1 MKDFDDLTIE
11 DLNYKECPVCT
22 SDRIKGYDIEA
33 IPDTDGGFT
42 QELMCHDCG
51 ATWQVS
57 GYLHIKTFECIQDGE
72 GNELIDLVE

>member
-11 DLNYKECPVCT
+11 DLNYKECPVCD
-22 SDRIKGYDIEA
+22 SDRIEGYDIEA

-42 QELMCHDCG
+42 QEFICHDCG

-72 GNELIDLVE
+72 GNELIDLIE